1 MSISIRSGRAK
12 WPKVLAVI
20 IVILSIISSFLNPP
34 PAHAFCFE
42 EAGAIYRISP
52 QLLWAIAKVESS
64 FNPSAMN
71 RNANGSYDYG
81 LMQINSSWQKILGEE
96 LWAFLGDS
104 CLNVK
109 VGAWILA
116 QCMKRHGQTWEA
128 VGCYNA
134 TSPDKRAK
142 YAWKVYSSLPN
153 KN

>member
-1 MSISIRSGRAK
+1 MSILIRSVRVKTCAV
-12 WPKVLAVI
+12 PFAVLGV
-20 IVILSIISSFLNPP
+20 VTVSLTPYP
-34 PAHAFCFE
+34 VHAFCFK
-42 EAGAIYRISP
+42 EAGAIYRVSP

-64 FNPSAMN
+64 FNPSAVN

-81 LMQINSSWQKILGEE
+81 LMQINSSWMKVLGEE
-96 LWAFLGDS
+96 LWAFLGDP

-142 YAWKVYSSLPN
+142 YAWKIYSSLPN
-153 KN
+153 KK